1 MFKSR
6 GMNILFIF
14 MVLVII
20 GTVAAFFIMSNMSH
34 NGETEKDPDIDE
46 IVKNLTVATG
56 EITTNIKGDHFIKLD
71 FNIQVSSKDTKEEL
85 EKRSFQVKNAVI
97 YTVSG
102 MTPDDLQDQKGIAN
116 LEDLVKKRI
125 NGLLKNGT
133 VTHVYTT
140 EKIVQ

>member
-6 GMNILFIF
+6 AMNLLFTL

-20 GTVAAFFIMSNMSH
+20 GMIVVFFFVFRQQSD
-34 NGETEKDPDIDE
+34 GENKGTDIDE
-46 IVKNLTVATG
+46 IVNQLTVDTG

-71 FNIQVSSKDTKEEL
+71 FNIQVSSKEAKEEL
-85 EKRSFQVKNAVI
+85 EKRTFQVKNAVI

-102 MTPDDLQDQKGIAN
+102 MTPEDLQDQQGIAQ
-116 LEDLVKKRI
+116 LESLIKKRVD
-125 NGLLKNGT
+125 GFLQSGT

>member
-1 MFKSR
+1 
-6 GMNILFIF
+6 MNLLFTL

-20 GTVAAFFIMSNMSH
+20 GTIIVFFFIFRQQSDGKNK
-34 NGETEKDPDIDE
+34 GTDIDE
-46 IVKNLTVATG
+46 IVNHLTVDTG

-71 FNIQVSSKDTKEEL
+71 FNIQVSSKEAKEEL

-102 MTPDDLQDQKGIAN
+102 MTPEDLQDQQGIAQ
-116 LEDLVKKRI
+116 LEGLIKKRVD
-125 NGLLKNGT
+125 GFLQSGT

>member
-6 GMNILFIF
+6 GMNVLFIL
-14 MVLVII
+14 MVLMII
-20 GTVAAFFIMSNMSH
+20 GTIAAFFIMSNLGRG
-34 NGETEKDPDIDE
+34 NEAEKDPDIDE

-71 FNIQVSSKDTKEEL
+71 FNIQVSSKETKEEL
-85 EKRSFQVKNAVI
+85 EKRSYQVKNAVI

-102 MTPDDLQDQKGIAN
+102 MSPSDLQDQQGLSN
-116 LEDLVKKRI
+116 LEDMVKKRI
-125 NGLLKNGT
+125 NGFLKSGT
-133 VTHVYTT
+133 VVHVYTT

>member
-6 GMNILFIF
+6 GMNLLFIL

-20 GTVAAFFIMSNMSH
+20 GTVAAFFIMSSMNRS
-34 NGETEKDPDIDE
+34 EEPVKDPNIDE
-46 IVKNLTVATG
+46 IVKDLTVDTG

-71 FNIQVSSKDTKEEL
+71 FNIQVSNKDAKAEL
-85 EKRSFQVKNAVI
+85 TKRSFQVKNAVI

-102 MTPDDLQDQKGIAN
+102 MTPSDLQDQQGLNK
-116 LEDLVKKRI
+116 LETMIKVKI
-125 NGLLKNGT
+125 NSFLKSGT

>member
-6 GMNILFIF
+6 AMNLLFTL

-20 GTVAAFFIMSNMSH
+20 GTIIVFFFIFRQQSDGKNK
-34 NGETEKDPDIDE
+34 GTDIDE
-46 IVKNLTVATG
+46 IVNHLTVDTG

-71 FNIQVSSKDTKEEL
+71 FNIQVSSKEAKEEL

-102 MTPDDLQDQKGIAN
+102 MTPEDLQDQQGIAQ
-116 LEDLVKKRI
+116 LESLIKKRVD
-125 NGLLKNGT
+125 GFLQSGT